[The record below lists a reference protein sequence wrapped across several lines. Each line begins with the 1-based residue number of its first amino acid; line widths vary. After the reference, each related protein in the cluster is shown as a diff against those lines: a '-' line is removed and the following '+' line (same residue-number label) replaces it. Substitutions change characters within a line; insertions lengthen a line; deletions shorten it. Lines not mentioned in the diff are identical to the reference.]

1 VTDNT
6 TAVFGQIEQALEND
20 LKKLK
25 DVTSS
30 SGSNR
35 IIDSSKF
42 LHGSSAIDSWVDNDS
57 DKPLN
62 FSDFFSAPQNDD
74 ANVFNEDTLENQ
86 NENGNSSSKT
96 PVKEIKITA
105 TYHVPIYSHINYD
118 KLLGIVKETKDRTR
132 GMFLII
138 M

>member
-6 TAVFGQIEQALEND
+6 TAVFRQIEQALEND

-35 IIDSSKF
+35 IDSSTF
-42 LHGSSAIDSWVDNDS
+42 LHGSSAIDLWVDNDS

-62 FSDFFSAPQNDD
+62 FPDFFSVPQSDD

-86 NENGNSSSKT
+86 SENGNSSSKT

-105 TYHVPIYSHINYD
+105 TYHVPIYSHINYE
-118 KLLGIVKETKDRTR
+118 KLLGIVRETKDRTR
-132 GMFLII
+132 GMLLII
-138 M
+138 R